1 MTYLFRNRKLEGFL
15 MLILIAAFV
24 LAANPVLAEDGETSW
39 QPPPPM
45 PDKFDWIQLTSGE
58 WLKGKIIAMYDEE
71 LEFDSKELDELT
83 IDWEDIKEIRSAG
96 TMQIG
101 FLHDVIATGQL
112 LVEGDTVRVMGE
124 EDQSYRRSDLLTIT
138 AGAPKEIN
146 YWSGK
151 VTLGANIRQ
160 GNTDQVEFSTEAY
173 FKRRTPKNRINFDYL
188 GNFNR
193 TFGEVAADNQRV
205 NAGWNRY
212 FSKRF
217 FWTPVY
223 GEYYRDPFQNI
234 GSRWSLGMG
243 VGYKLVDTSKIDWEV
258 GGGLAYQTT
267 QFDDVMEGES
277 DSADTPALVLNT
289 VYDHKITKG
298 IDFIFDYRFFI
309 VNEESGT
316 YTHHMLTGLE
326 FKLTSLLDFDITVV
340 WDRIQDPR
348 ENSDGT
354 FPEQDDLRLT
364 FGLGIDF

>member
-1 MTYLFRNRKLEGFL
+1 MTYLILNRKLESFL

-24 LAANPVLAEDGETSW
+24 LAASPVLAEDGEKSW
-39 QPPPPM
+39 QPQPPM

-58 WLKGKIIAMYDEE
+58 WLKGKITAMYDEK

-112 LVEGDTVRVMGE
+112 LVEGNTVRVMGE
-124 EDQSYRRSDLLTIT
+124 EDQSYSRSDLLTIT

-151 VTLGANIRQ
+151 LTLGANIRE
-160 GNTDQVEFSTEAY
+160 GNTDQVEFSTQAN
-173 FKRRTPKNRINFDYL
+173 FKRRTPKNRINIDYL
-188 GNFNR
+188 ANFSEANLEE
-193 TFGEVAADNQRV
+193 TGDTTIVDNQRA
-205 NAGWNRY
+205 NAGWDRY

-217 FWTPVY
+217 FWSPVY

-234 GSRWSLGMG
+234 AGRWTLGMG
-243 VGYKLVDTSKIDWEV
+243 VGYTLIDTKKTDWEIS
-258 GGGLAYQTT
+258 GGLAYQTT
-267 QFDDVMEGES
+267 QFDDVLG
-277 DSADTPALVLNT
+277 T
-289 VYDHKITKG
+289 VYDYDITKD

-316 YTHHMLTGLE
+316 YTHHLLTSLE
-326 FKLTSLLDFDITVV
+326 FEITKLLDFDITLV
-340 WDRIQDPR
+340 WDRIQNPR
-348 ENSDGT
+348 EDSNEIK
-354 FPEQDDLRLT
+354 PEQDDFRLM